1 VADINN
7 GTGGS
12 RPGYYIEIL
21 VGDTLY
27 FSADDGSTG
36 HELWAHD
43 TSNGSTWRV
52 EDINPGSDRSN
63 PGQYMYFFLGDS
75 LYFSADDGITG
86 IELWAYNLSSINY
99 QTNTGGNVTSWAIN
113 GSLPSGVSFNTQTG
127 VLSGTPTELW
137 PQTSYMV
144 WANNSGGSSV
154 AYLNITVVDELPTLS
169 YSPSALVLTINT
181 SSSDLPLNAT
191 LTGSGTI
198 TSWAIS
204 PALPSGLSFGTS
216 NGTIWGTPTSMM
228 TLKTFTIWANNS
240 GGSSSATVNI
250 TVNDEAPDLSY
261 NPDWF
266 VLTNNTAMS
275 PTATPTNSGG
285 EIPSGILDSNGNVG
299 EYTSIAIDSNGFK
312 HISYYDATIYGT
324 PVATLDLKYATDT
337 SGSWVVTTVDTAGN
351 VGKYT
356 SIAIDSNDVVHI
368 SYFDDT
374 NNDLKYATC
383 SSGCTTASNWD
394 LVSVD
399 TTSTNA
405 GEYTSIAVDSNDGV
419 HISYFDNSNLRYAT
433 CSSGCISAS
442 NWTNVSVYTSGG
454 AYTSIAIDS
463 NDTLHIAYITHP
475 SPTLRYTTCSSG
487 CTNASNW
494 TNVSIPYAQSPYGL
508 RDVSLAIDSN
518 GAPHISYYDN
528 SNKDLK
534 YAACSSGCT
543 TASNWNLVTLDSV
556 GDTGYY
562 TSIAIDSNDAIH
574 ISYRDNTNQDL
585 KYATCSSGCTSGSNW
600 NKVTLDATGNTG
612 YDTSIA
618 IDANDAVHIVHRDFT
633 NGDLK
638 YIALDSSSNV
648 YGYSISPDL
657 PAGLSFNAFTGEI
670 SGTPTELLTN
680 TTFTITARNS
690 GGTNTTTITIEV
702 IDTLPTV
709 SYSPENLTLMNNTAS
724 SNLPLAPTITGSGAI
739 TSWALN
745 NTSLPS
751 GISFNTSSGT
761 FSGTPTELW
770 PQTSYM
776 VWANN
781 SGGSSVAYLNITVV
795 DDVPVLSYTPAS
807 VELTNNTAHPDFPL
821 LATVTGSGVIT
832 SWAINDSAL
841 PTGVFFGTT
850 NGTFWGTPTQLW
862 PVTSYTVWA
871 NNSGGSTSAT
881 VTISVIDQVPTL
893 AYSPSSVEMTNN
905 TANSDFPLAP
915 SLSGAGDI
923 TSWAINDSALPAG
936 VFFGTDNGTF
946 WGVPTQLWPART
958 YTVWA
963 NNSGGSTSAT
973 VTLEVVDQVPVLSY
987 SPDAVDMVNN
997 TAHADFPLAA
1007 TLTGPGEVLGW
1018 VLNNSAL
1025 PSGVFF
1031 GTTNGTFWGTPT
1043 ELWPETTYTIWA
1055 NNSGGSTS
1063 ATVTISVVDQVPVLS
1078 YSPNT
1083 IELRNN
1089 TAHNSMPLEAILTG
1103 PGDIT
1108 SWAVNDSALPT
1119 GLFFGATNGTFWGTP
1134 TQLWPVTSYTVWAN
1148 NSGGSTSATV
1158 TISVV
1163 DQIPTLAYVPSALV
1177 LVNNTAHA
1185 DMPLHAVLTG
1195 PGEITSWA
1203 INDTVLPTGLNFGTT
1218 NGTFWG
1224 TPTAL
1229 WPSTSYTVW
1238 ANNSGGSVLATV
1250 TFGVIDQIPTFA
1262 ASSVSFQFTNNTT
1275 SPDLPF
1281 TPVLNG
1287 PGLITSWAMNGTL
1300 PAGLFFEPSN
1310 ATLWGVPTQLW
1321 PSTSYTIWANNSG
1334 GSSALSVTLEVV
1346 DQLPVLSYAPATL
1359 ALVNNTAHADLPLE
1373 ATLTG
1378 PGEITSWVL
1387 VGALPEGLSFGTTN
1401 GTVWGIATELW
1412 PSTTYTVWA
1421 NNSGGSSSATLVI
1434 SVVDQLPTL
1443 SYVPDV
1449 VVLTNNTAH
1458 ADLPLH
1464 AVLTG
1469 PGEITSWAL
1478 VGELPE
1484 GLTFEV
1490 SNGTLWGV
1498 ATELWPETTYTVWAN
1513 NSGGSSSAT
1522 LTITVI
1528 DQLPS
1533 IAFVPDVLDL
1543 VKHTPHADL
1552 PLAPVVVG
1560 PGLITSWAIDQAL
1573 PFGVQFSTENGTFW
1587 GTPTELW
1594 PARTYTVWAN
1604 NSGGSATATVTISVV
1619 DQVPTLSYTPEHL
1632 TLVVM
1637 ESSNDLPL
1645 VATLDGPG
1653 DITSW
1658 VLSEALPQGMFF
1670 STTNGTV
1677 YGMAEEVWSNRT
1689 YTVWANNSG
1698 GSTSATFS
1706 LEVIS
1711 QTPRLLYAE
1720 NLVLIAGD
1728 AMPSWQPFVLYGS
1741 VDTWAIEPDPPDGLV
1756 FNDVLGRITGT
1767 PTTPAEAM
1775 TWTVWTNATGVAV
1788 PWNLTITVL
1797 LDTDDDGMPNAL
1809 PEGYLGALI
1818 EDLDDDNDGLL
1829 DIFETNTGVFLGPDD
1844 IGTNPLVVDTDADTW
1859 DDAEEVS
1866 CGADPTNA
1874 SDVPVDTD
1882 GDGLCDALE
1891 ADPDGDGYSTQE
1903 ELACS
1908 SDPMNATSIPV
1919 DIDGDGAC
1927 DALLQPELSYTN
1939 VSDTGTGVILLGHPA
1954 RFDAVVIDA
1963 ALEAWTI
1970 EPALPEGL
1978 VFNATDGSITGV
1990 VQDSDG
1996 QRPSSTHTVF
2006 ATEVGYG
2013 RIIEVEVTFTYA
2025 KDSDGDGLADSDPD
2039 GFGPMRGDLDDD
2051 DDGWNDTIEAACG
2064 SNPLDASS
2072 YPSADFT
2079 LVDGACVDASAKP
2092 LPPADEGPQLF
2103 TLFMLFWVAVIL
2115 LALVHRKN
2123 ERREH
2128 RKNIAAEK
2136 DEAISKMIADSKATE
2151 DA

>member
-1 VADINN
+1 
-7 GTGGS
+7 
-12 RPGYYIEIL
+12 
-21 VGDTLY
+21 
-27 FSADDGSTG
+27 
-36 HELWAHD
+36 
-43 TSNGSTWRV
+43 
-52 EDINPGSDRSN
+52 
-63 PGQYMYFFLGDS
+63 
-75 LYFSADDGITG
+75 
-86 IELWAYNLSSINY
+86 
-99 QTNTGGNVTSWAIN
+99 
-113 GSLPSGVSFNTQTG
+113 
-127 VLSGTPTELW
+127 
-137 PQTSYMV
+137 
-144 WANNSGGSSV
+144 
-154 AYLNITVVDELPTLS
+154 
-169 YSPSALVLTINT
+169 
-181 SSSDLPLNAT
+181 
-191 LTGSGTI
+191 
-198 TSWAIS
+198 
-204 PALPSGLSFGTS
+204 
-216 NGTIWGTPTSMM
+216 
-228 TLKTFTIWANNS
+228 
-240 GGSSSATVNI
+240 
-250 TVNDEAPDLSY
+250 
-261 NPDWF
+261 
-266 VLTNNTAMS
+266 
-275 PTATPTNSGG
+275 
-285 EIPSGILDSNGNVG
+285 
-299 EYTSIAIDSNGFK
+299 
-312 HISYYDATIYGT
+312 
-324 PVATLDLKYATDT
+324 
-337 SGSWVVTTVDTAGN
+337 
-351 VGKYT
+351 
-356 SIAIDSNDVVHI
+356 
-368 SYFDDT
+368 
-374 NNDLKYATC
+374 
-383 SSGCTTASNWD
+383 
-394 LVSVD
+394 
-399 TTSTNA
+399 
-405 GEYTSIAVDSNDGV
+405 
-419 HISYFDNSNLRYAT
+419 
-433 CSSGCISAS
+433 
-442 NWTNVSVYTSGG
+442 
-454 AYTSIAIDS
+454 
-463 NDTLHIAYITHP
+463 
-475 SPTLRYTTCSSG
+475 
-487 CTNASNW
+487 
-494 TNVSIPYAQSPYGL
+494 
-508 RDVSLAIDSN
+508 
-518 GAPHISYYDN
+518 
-528 SNKDLK
+528 
-534 YAACSSGCT
+534 
-543 TASNWNLVTLDSV
+543 
-556 GDTGYY
+556 
-562 TSIAIDSNDAIH
+562 
-574 ISYRDNTNQDL
+574 
-585 KYATCSSGCTSGSNW
+585 
-600 NKVTLDATGNTG
+600 
-612 YDTSIA
+612 
-618 IDANDAVHIVHRDFT
+618 
-633 NGDLK
+633 
-638 YIALDSSSNV
+638 
-648 YGYSISPDL
+648 
-657 PAGLSFNAFTGEI
+657 
-670 SGTPTELLTN
+670 
-680 TTFTITARNS
+680 
-690 GGTNTTTITIEV
+690 
-702 IDTLPTV
+702 
-709 SYSPENLTLMNNTAS
+709 
-724 SNLPLAPTITGSGAI
+724 
-739 TSWALN
+739 
-745 NTSLPS
+745 
-751 GISFNTSSGT
+751 
-761 FSGTPTELW
+761 
-770 PQTSYM
+770 M

-821 LATVTGSGVIT
+821 LGTVTGSGVIT

-862 PVTSYTVWA
+862 PETTYTVWA

-905 TANSDFPLAP
+905 TASSDFPLAP
-915 SLSGAGDI
+915 SLSGPGDI
-923 TSWAINDSALPAG
+923 TSWAINDSALPTG
-936 VFFGTDNGTF
+936 VFFGTTNGTF

-997 TAHADFPLAA
+997 TAHADMPLEAV
-1007 TLTGPGEVLGW
+1007 LTGPGDITSW
-1018 VLNNSAL
+1018 AINDSAL

-1043 ELWPETTYTIWA
+1043 ELWPETTYTVWA

-1078 YSPNT
+1078 YSPNA

-1195 PGEITSWA
+1195 PGDITSWA
-1203 INDTVLPTGLNFGTT
+1203 INDSVLPTGLNFGTT

-1229 WPSTSYTVW
+1229 WPSTAYTVW
-1238 ANNSGGSVLATV
+1238 ANNSGGSVTATV
-1250 TFGVIDQIPTFA
+1250 TFGVIDQLPTFA
-1262 ASSVSFQFTNNTT
+1262 ATLYTFQFTNNTT
-1275 SPDLPF
+1275 SPDLPY

-1287 PGLITSWAMNGTL
+1287 PGTITEWGMSGTL

-1321 PSTSYTIWANNSG
+1321 PNTGYTIYANNSG
-1334 GSSALSVTLEVV
+1334 GTSTLSLTLEVV
-1346 DQLPVLSYAPATL
+1346 DQLPVLSYVPATL
-1359 ALVNNTAHADLPLE
+1359 DLVNNTAHADLPLE

-1412 PSTTYTVWA
+1412 PATTYTVWA

-1469 PGEITSWAL
+1469 PGEVTSWAL

-1484 GLTFEV
+1484 GLTFGA
-1490 SNGTLWGV
+1490 SNGTLWGI

-1533 IAFVPDVLDL
+1533 IAYVPDVLDL
-1543 VKHTPHADL
+1543 VKDTPHADL
-1552 PLAPVVVG
+1552 PLAPVVTG

-1637 ESSNDLPL
+1637 ESSNDVPL

-1677 YGMAEEVWSNRT
+1677 WGMAEEVWSNRT

-1741 VDTWAIEPDPPDGLV
+1741 VDTWAIEPDLPDGLV
-1756 FNDVLGRITGT
+1756 FSDVLGRITGT

-1829 DIFETNTGVFLGPDD
+1829 DVFETNTGVFLGPDD

-1939 VSDTGTGVILLGHPA
+1939 VSDASTGVILLGHPA
-1954 RFDAVVIDA
+1954 RFDAVVLDA

-1970 EPALPEGL
+1970 EPALPKGL

-1990 VQDSDG
+1990 VEDSDVE
-1996 QRPSSTHTVF
+1996 RPSSTHTVF

-2092 LPPADEGPQLF
+2092 LPPVDEGPELF

-2115 LALVHRKN
+2115 LALVHRRN

-2128 RKNIAAEK
+2128 RKKIAAEK
-2136 DEAISKMIADSKATE
+2136 DEAINKMIADDKATE
-2151 DA
+2151 EE

>member
-1 VADINN
+1 MEANLADISYDPSSV
-7 GTGGS
+7 TVT
-12 RPGYYIEIL
+12 RGY
-21 VGDTLY
+21 
-27 FSADDGSTG
+27 
-36 HELWAHD
+36 
-43 TSNGSTWRV
+43 
-52 EDINPGSDRSN
+52 DIAP
-63 PGQYMYFFLGDS
+63 
-75 LYFSADDGITG
+75 IT
-86 IELWAYNLSSINY
+86 AN
-99 QTNTGGNVTSWAIN
+99 NTGAE
-113 GSLPSGVSFNTQTG
+113 
-127 VLSGTPTELW
+127 VL
-137 PQTSYMV
+137 
-144 WANNSGGSSV
+144 
-154 AYLNITVVDELPTLS
+154 
-169 YSPSALVLTINT
+169 
-181 SSSDLPLNAT
+181 
-191 LTGSGTI
+191 
-198 TSWAIS
+198 SWAIS
-204 PALPSGLSFGTS
+204 PALPSGLSFENGTIYGRPLINMSATAFTVYANNSGGSATATLTLTVNEPTPNVDYSPDNYTLTNGTS
-216 NGTIWGTPTSMM
+216 YTITPTLLGQTGNISSITGITGTLATNTGACTYGDLLIFRTNDWRMWAFNTTLSDSTSDPYVLATNVSFTSCTDRIVHNGTMYFRASTNSTGAELWKTDGTTAGTSMVKDIRTGTTSSSPSAFFVFNDEVHFEISVYPNGNEIWKTNGTSSGTVKATNSACWHYNCNFHSVIEYNGSFYGAGSWNNNGREVLMYNSSGLSLLVDLSPGQRFSIPRMTNPSNFIVHDGWLWFLTAGNPSSGNGDCLYRSNGTAAGTTPFVCDTSSYGLELFNDELYFSRSANGKGYELWKTDGTTSGTVMVTDIVAGSGSAVGPAMARLFTSTDDYLYFSVQTGTANTDHAVWRTDGTAAGTQLIKSSFSVWDDVVIGNVLYMGGQYFTTNSDSSTGLWSTDGTMNGTSLYTNYDADPLQGLVSDLHTINGSLYFRYHNGTGYTYGQMGNASGAIVGQPSSWSISPSLPDGLNFGTNNGTIWGTPTA
-228 TLKTFTIWANNS
+228 LNS
-240 GGSSSATVNI
+240 
-250 TVNDEAPDLSY
+250 
-261 NPDWF
+261 
-266 VLTNNTAMS
+266 TAQ
-275 PTATPTNSGG
+275 
-285 EIPSGILDSNGNVG
+285 
-299 EYTSIAIDSNGFK
+299 Y
-312 HISYYDATIYGT
+312 
-324 PVATLDLKYATDT
+324 
-337 SGSWVVTTVDTAGN
+337 
-351 VGKYT
+351 
-356 SIAIDSNDVVHI
+356 
-368 SYFDDT
+368 
-374 NNDLKYATC
+374 
-383 SSGCTTASNWD
+383 
-394 LVSVD
+394 
-399 TTSTNA
+399 
-405 GEYTSIAVDSNDGV
+405 
-419 HISYFDNSNLRYAT
+419 
-433 CSSGCISAS
+433 
-442 NWTNVSVYTSGG
+442 
-454 AYTSIAIDS
+454 
-463 NDTLHIAYITHP
+463 
-475 SPTLRYTTCSSG
+475 
-487 CTNASNW
+487 
-494 TNVSIPYAQSPYGL
+494 
-508 RDVSLAIDSN
+508 
-518 GAPHISYYDN
+518 
-528 SNKDLK
+528 
-534 YAACSSGCT
+534 
-543 TASNWNLVTLDSV
+543 
-556 GDTGYY
+556 
-562 TSIAIDSNDAIH
+562 
-574 ISYRDNTNQDL
+574 
-585 KYATCSSGCTSGSNW
+585 
-600 NKVTLDATGNTG
+600 
-612 YDTSIA
+612 
-618 IDANDAVHIVHRDFT
+618 
-633 NGDLK
+633 
-638 YIALDSSSNV
+638 
-648 YGYSISPDL
+648 
-657 PAGLSFNAFTGEI
+657 
-670 SGTPTELLTN
+670 
-680 TTFTITARNS
+680 TITA
-690 GGTNTTTITIEV
+690 TNANGSSTTTI
-702 IDTLPTV
+702 
-709 SYSPENLTLMNNTAS
+709 
-724 SNLPLAPTITGSGAI
+724 
-739 TSWALN
+739 
-745 NTSLPS
+745 
-751 GISFNTSSGT
+751 
-761 FSGTPTELW
+761 
-770 PQTSYM
+770 
-776 VWANN
+776 
-781 SGGSSVAYLNITVV
+781 NITVV
-795 DDVPVLSYTPAS
+795 DEVPVLSYTPAS

-862 PVTSYTVWA
+862 PETNYTVWA

-881 VTISVIDQVPTL
+881 VTISVVDQVPTL
-893 AYSPSSVEMTNN
+893 AYAPSSVEMTNN
-905 TANSDFPLAP
+905 TASSDFPLAP
-915 SLSGAGDI
+915 SLSGPGDI
-923 TSWAINDSALPAG
+923 TSWAINDSALPTG
-936 VFFGTDNGTF
+936 ISFGTTNGTF
-946 WGVPTQLWPART
+946 WGVPTQLWSART

-997 TAHADFPLAA
+997 TAHADMPLEAV
-1007 TLTGPGEVLGW
+1007 LTGPGDITSW
-1018 VLNNSAL
+1018 AINDSAL

-1031 GTTNGTFWGTPT
+1031 GSTNGTFWGTPT

-1083 IELRNN
+1083 IEMRNN
-1089 TAHNSMPLEAILTG
+1089 TAHADMPLEAILTG
-1103 PGDIT
+1103 PGEIT

-1119 GLFFGATNGTFWGTP
+1119 GVFFGTTNGTFWGTP
-1134 TQLWPVTSYTVWAN
+1134 TELWPVTSYTVWAN

-1195 PGEITSWA
+1195 PGDITSWA
-1203 INDTVLPTGLNFGTT
+1203 INNSVLPTGLNFGTT

-1229 WPSTSYTVW
+1229 WPSTAYTVW
-1238 ANNSGGSVLATV
+1238 ANNSGGSVTATV
-1250 TFGVIDQIPTFA
+1250 TFGVIDQLPTFA
-1262 ASSVSFQFTNNTT
+1262 ATLYTFQFTNNTT

-1287 PGLITSWAMNGTL
+1287 PGIITEWGMSGTL

-1321 PSTSYTIWANNSG
+1321 PNTGYTIYANNSG
-1334 GSSALSVTLEVV
+1334 GTSTLSLTLEVV
-1346 DQLPVLSYAPATL
+1346 DQLPTLSYVPATL
-1359 ALVNNTAHADLPLE
+1359 DLVNNTAHADLPLE

-1378 PGEITSWVL
+1378 PGVITSWVL

-1412 PSTTYTVWA
+1412 PATTYTVWA
-1421 NNSGGSSSATLVI
+1421 NNSGGSSSATLDI

-1484 GLTFEV
+1484 GLTFEA
-1490 SNGTLWGV
+1490 SNGTVWGV

-1528 DQLPS
+1528 DQLPT
-1533 IAFVPDVLDL
+1533 IAYVPDVLDL

-1552 PLAPVVVG
+1552 PLAPVVTG

-1604 NSGGSATATVTISVV
+1604 NSGGSSTATVTLSVV

-1637 ESSNDLPL
+1637 ESSNDMPL
-1645 VATLDGPG
+1645 VPTLEGPG

-1658 VLSEALPQGMFF
+1658 VLSEALPQGLFF
-1670 STTNGTV
+1670 STTNGTLW
-1677 YGMAEEVWSNRT
+1677 GMAEEVWSNRT

-1720 NLVLIAGD
+1720 DLVLIAGD
-1728 AMPSWQPFVLYGS
+1728 VMPSWQPFVLYGS
-1741 VDTWAIEPDPPDGLV
+1741 VDTWAIEPDLPDGLV

-1829 DIFETNTGVFLGPDD
+1829 DVFETNTGVFLGPDD

-1939 VSDTGTGVILLGHPA
+1939 VSDASTGVILFGHPA
-1954 RFDAVVIDA
+1954 RFDAVVLDA
-1963 ALEAWTI
+1963 ALEAWRI

-1978 VFNATDGSITGV
+1978 LFNATDGSITGV
-1990 VQDSDG
+1990 VQDSDVE
-1996 QRPSSTHTVF
+1996 RPSSTHTVF

-2025 KDSDGDGLADSDPD
+2025 TDSDGDGLADSDPD

-2064 SNPLDASS
+2064 SDPLDASS
-2072 YPSADFT
+2072 YPSADFI

-2092 LPPADEGPQLF
+2092 LPPADEGPELF
-2103 TLFMLFWVAVIL
+2103 TLFMLFWVAVLL
-2115 LALVHRKN
+2115 LALVHRSG
-2123 ERREH
+2123 ERREY
-2128 RKNIAAEK
+2128 RKKLAAEK
-2136 DEAISKMIADSKATE
+2136 DAMINKMIAADKETE
-2151 DA
+2151 EE